1 MPFKTLMVHMK
12 LGHAN
17 SDLLRIT
24 SSLAAGFD
32 ARVVGIAACPP
43 TAMIYSDGYIPGNFI
58 EQDREEIDREIKA
71 AETEFF
77 GAFQN
82 WAGGTEWRSAT
93 IYESVASYVSRESR
107 SCDLVITSGIS
118 RDIQDTARPENPG
131 DIVMQAG
138 RPVLVVPRTNNILSM
153 DRMAV
158 AWKNTREARRAI
170 ADALPLLGLA
180 KHVTVL
186 EIAHADEQR
195 CVTTQLTE
203 ICGWLKKHGISAE
216 PKFAAAAKGDDAHQL
231 NAAMEALSIGV
242 VVAGAYGHSRLRE
255 WALGGFTR
263 DLMLQAQYCVLLSH

>member
-118 RDIQDTARPENPG
+118 RDIQDTA
-131 DIVMQAG
+131 
-138 RPVLVVPRTNNILSM
+138 
-153 DRMAV
+153 
-158 AWKNTREARRAI
+158 
-170 ADALPLLGLA
+170 
-180 KHVTVL
+180 
-186 EIAHADEQR
+186 
-195 CVTTQLTE
+195 
-203 ICGWLKKHGISAE
+203 
-216 PKFAAAAKGDDAHQL
+216 
-231 NAAMEALSIGV
+231 
-242 VVAGAYGHSRLRE
+242 
-255 WALGGFTR
+255 
-263 DLMLQAQYCVLLSH
+263 